1 MNFQGSKEFER
12 MKKLALGALFVGLVG
27 ACGDDGGKTPTF
39 PDSGPGG
46 DGGNPIGTCSPT
58 AQTGCEAGEKCT
70 WIVDNED
77 PYIAHTGCA
86 PDGNV
91 EQFGSCSR
99 APSSEGGYD
108 NCVAGTVCIGGQ
120 CKPICD
126 TNGGDPQCPTNYSC
140 VRYADFLEDG
150 GGNSLGG
157 VCEPGCDPLTQKL
170 LVGDREACGSADPT
184 APTLGCYGLRDF
196 SCSRAGELTKTHG
209 VDAAENGTVYLNSCA
224 PGYMPL
230 WDRSSTDS
238 TVICNGLCAA
248 QPIDTEHQ
256 ETLGRSDAEGKL
268 VTQPAARVGD
278 ATCAATRKGSGNA
291 SYCIYFYPYI
301 QDNQGNIPA
310 SFEPYLDLGFCFD
323 WANHPQDL
331 SSLGGPA
338 NYPWGGPT
346 GCKDLPAESPDPNM
360 PWLGASFWWCQ
371 PADVELRGTQTKRA
385 RMPLSLPLEEV
396 ELRRHTLL

>member
-1 MNFQGSKEFER
+1 

-27 ACGDDGGKTPTF
+27 ACGDDGGKTPTIV
-39 PDSGPGG
+39 DAGPGR
-46 DGGNPIGTCSPT
+46 DSNVPTTCSPT

-126 TNGGDPQCPTNYSC
+126 TNGGDPQCPTNYAC

-170 LVGDREACGSADPT
+170 LVGDLEACGSADPT
-184 APTLGCYGLRDF
+184 APTLGCYGIDDF

-230 WDRSSTDS
+230 FRRSSDDS
-238 TVICNGLCAA
+238 TVICSGLCAA
-248 QPIDTEHQ
+248 QPIDLQHPDFD
-256 ETLGRSDAEGKL
+256 GRDDALGKL
-268 VTQPAARVGD
+268 VTQATARPGD
-278 ATCAATRKGSGNA
+278 ATCQASRKGSGGQ
-291 SYCIYFYPYI
+291 SSCLYFWI
-301 QDNQGNIPA
+301 LVEENGTIPA

-323 WANHPQDL
+323 RTNYREDL
-331 SSLGGPA
+331 SSIGGPSNIVFGTEA
-338 NYPWGGPT
+338 
-346 GCKDLPAESPDPNM
+346 GCQGLPATSADPNK
-360 PWLGASFWWCQ
+360 PWEGADFWWCQ
-371 PADVELRGTQTKRA
+371 PFETSLKGGQTKRA
-385 RMPLSLPLEEV
+385 PLPVSLPLDEV
-396 ELRRHTLL
+396 PLRRHTLL